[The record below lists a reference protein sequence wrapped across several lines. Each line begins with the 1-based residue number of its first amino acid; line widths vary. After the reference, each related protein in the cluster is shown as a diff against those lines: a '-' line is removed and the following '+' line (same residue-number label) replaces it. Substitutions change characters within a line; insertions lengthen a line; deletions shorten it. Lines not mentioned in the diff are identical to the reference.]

1 MIIFTINIK
10 KDRIDK
16 LKIISRNA
24 YILLETIRFLHILPL
39 LLSLQLLFTM
49 DKLGFR
55 WATWWCTIHEIRG
68 SDCMAN
74 ISTVRVGL
82 DSMDQFRLLIR
93 LVPCLEFLL
102 ESFFST
108 YWNQFVLHDY
118 VSEENSLT
126 AQDRSFYVWYHQVG
140 FD

>member
-1 MIIFTINIK
+1 MIIFTININ

-16 LKIISRNA
+16 LKIISGNA

-39 LLSLQLLFTM
+39 LLLWQLLFTM

-55 WATWWCTIHEIRG
+55 WATWWCTIRGIRG
-68 SDCMAN
+68 SGCTAN

-82 DSMDQFRLLIR
+82 DLMDQFRLIIR
-93 LVPCLEFLL
+93 LVPCPEFLL

-108 YWNQFVLHDY
+108 YWSQFVLHDY
-118 VSEENSLT
+118 VSEENSLA
-126 AQDRSFYVWYHQVG
+126 AQERSLYVWYLQVG